1 LKSIPEIAE
10 LSIQE
15 LCTIIIETEQYP
27 CPKGTAQMIAA
38 KVFKKDNPIDVEI
51 VRLGKLCA
59 YELARRFV
67 SKSKPRYMIIK
78 YWRKDPQR
86 DYKSTI
92 AYTYYDKLRAVDQ
105 MGYFDAQLPF
115 QKEDIYY
122 VLAETFDF
130 CQKWRKIQT
139 VSKQEPLKTTIK

>member
-1 LKSIPEIAE
+1 MKSIPEIAQ

-15 LCTIIIETEQYP
+15 LCTVILETEQYP
-27 CPKGTAQMIAA
+27 CPKGIAQTLAA
-38 KVFKKDNPIDVEI
+38 KVFNKANPIDVEI

-78 YWRKDPQR
+78 YWRKDASK

-92 AYTYYDKLRAVDQ
+92 AYTYYDKLRAADQ
-105 MGYFDAQLPF
+105 LAYFDAQLPF

-130 CQKWRKIQT
+130 CQKWQKIQT
-139 VSKQEPLKTTIK
+139 ISKQEPLKTTTK